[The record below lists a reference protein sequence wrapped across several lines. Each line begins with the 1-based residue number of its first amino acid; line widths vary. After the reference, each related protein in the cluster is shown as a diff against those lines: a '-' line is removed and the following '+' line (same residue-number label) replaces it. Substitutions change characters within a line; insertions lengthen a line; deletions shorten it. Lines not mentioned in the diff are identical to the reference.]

1 MTRNSTRFGMVAVMV
16 PVVVVACA
24 TATLAQPGTAGSREA
39 YRLTLQVLGG
49 TAGCTDAFTAPEYYA
64 TVDRRD
70 AKVEQQIDAIDRELA
85 ELRPRVMD
93 LSGRIEPLAQRE
105 QRTRPLSDEQRREL
119 EALRGSQRELALER
133 RENSRQLSSEERQA
147 LRREQT
153 RVDQAVQRLEQS
165 MPLTDGE
172 ALFLQAQRNQLAPLN
187 DRTRVLTAGRRELRA
202 LVAMRT
208 PGALRVYPNDSLQ
221 LRLMET
227 DVLSDDVC
235 ARWRLA
241 LDREVLEQGGTE
253 LEVGGRALLRVRVQP
268 AAPTEPINEAAE
280 RAALQ
285 AGVGA
290 ALPRENRGGRQPVAP
305 AEPMIEG
312 WERATAEAGV
322 AAVLQPEAGERQPVP
337 SAEPLSEAP
346 ERGAAEAGV
355 AATLQQEA
363 GEPQAAALAGSI
375 MEAAER
381 RAAEAGAAAAAL
393 QAEAGV
399 RRRSMTRTW
408 GGVGLVALGLLMPM
422 QQEKCVT
429 VLGLEVPLAGP
440 LVEGVVGCL
449 TEIYTPGVV
458 AGIGLAGTGIML
470 ATVWSDV
477 PAASSLDVG
486 PGRIAVSKTL
496 AW

>member
-1 MTRNSTRFGMVAVMV
+1 MIRRNSTKLEMVAVMV
-16 PVVVVACA
+16 PVVFVAGA
-24 TATLAQPGTAGSREA
+24 SATLAQPGATGSREA

-64 TVDRRD
+64 TADRRD
-70 AKVEQQIDAIDRELA
+70 AKVEQQIDEIDRELA

-119 EALRGSQRELALER
+119 EALRGSQRELARER

-208 PGALRVYPNDSLQ
+208 PGALRVYPNDSLR

-235 ARWRLA
+235 ARWRLE

-268 AAPTEPINEAAE
+268 AAPAEPINEAAE

-290 ALPRENRGGRQPVAP
+290 ALPRERRDRQPVAL
-305 AEPMIEG
+305 AEPMIEAG
-312 WERATAEAGV
+312 ARGTVEAGV
-322 AAVLQPEAGERQPVP
+322 AAVLQPEAGERQPVAP
-337 SAEPLSEAP
+337 AEPMVEASERGAVEAGVASALQEAGERQAAALAESIMQAA

-355 AATLQQEA
+355 ASALQQEA
-363 GEPQAAALAGSI
+363 GG
-375 MEAAER
+375 R
-381 RAAEAGAAAAAL
+381 K
-393 QAEAGV
+393 
-399 RRRSMTRTW
+399 RSMTRTW

-477 PAASSLDVG
+477 PAAPSLDVG